1 MNLNDLTIGQ
11 AKELASLFS
20 GVAQTQSANQVL
32 IGEYVIVR
40 CRDAG
45 VHAGIL
51 KSYNGR
57 EAVLTESR
65 RLWYWKPA
73 NNQKYLSG
81 CATAGLHADSK
92 VGAPISLTV
101 LTETCEIIA
110 CTKDAQVS
118 ISGAKVDESK

>member
-1 MNLNDLTIGQ
+1 MNLNDLTLGQ
-11 AKELASLFS
+11 AKELAALPS
-20 GVAQTQSANQVL
+20 GVSNTQPSNQAL

-45 VHAGIL
+45 VHAGVL

-57 EAVLTESR
+57 EAVLAESR

-81 CATAGLHADSK
+81 CAVAGLHSDSK

-110 CTKDAQVS
+110 CENAAKVS
-118 ISGAKVDESK
+118 IAGAKIDESK